1 MFYKVGLKIY
11 LLGDVMNLT
20 NTMSPQ
26 LFLYEK
32 IKPFGLPIAI
42 LMLMVMMVIPL
53 PSILLDI
60 FFTTNILL
68 SLLILMVALHTFRP
82 LDFSSFPT
90 VLLFATILRLGLNV
104 ASTRIVLSAGHTGP
118 DAAGKVIEAFGEF
131 VIAGNYVV
139 GIFVFAILIIINLVV
154 ITKGAG
160 RVSEV
165 SARFTLDAMPGKQM
179 AIDADL
185 NAGLLTSEEAKQR
198 RDDVA
203 KEADFYGS
211 MDGASKFV
219 KGDAVA
225 GILILLINIIGG
237 LIIGI
242 AQHDLPAS
250 VAAENYIILS
260 VGDGLV
266 AQIPS
271 LLLAIATAIIVTRV
285 STSQD
290 LSQQIGSQIGMKQA
304 WLPSAGVLF
313 LLGLIPGMP
322 NVLFLIASGLTF
334 FIWWRIKQKEDETND
349 GSDTI
354 NENGETVVKEEK
366 DDDNSINLSEI
377 ADNSAISMQ
386 LGYGLIQ
393 MVDDENDGPLIARIT
408 GVRKQISKELGFII
422 PPVRIRDDLSLDANH
437 YRIRIGQEI
446 VAEDKVFPQLI
457 LAIPGESAQTKIEG
471 TDVKDPSF
479 GMEATWI
486 ERHQQAKAENLGY
499 MVVEPESVIATHLN
513 QVLSSQANE
522 LLGQDDVQALLDNL
536 SKTSP
541 QLVSSTVPKLIPL
554 NILTSVLKLLLAER
568 MPISDL
574 RRILEVLASQ
584 NHKNNSPLDIA
595 ESIRP
600 AISGLLIQQ
609 IAPLNSP
616 LPVITFSAEL
626 EQMIVNIS
634 KQTGAN
640 GLILEASLI
649 QKIVT
654 AVNSVMEKMQNE
666 NRKAVMITAPVIR
679 RDLSH
684 MLRQHIPN
692 LDVLSFTELPDN
704 KKIEVIANI
713 GSEEQNNN

>member
-1 MFYKVGLKIY
+1 
-11 LLGDVMNLT
+11 MNLT

-334 FIWWRIKQKEDETND
+334 FIWWRIKQKEDETNE

-354 NENGETVVKEEK
+354 NENGEIIVKEEK

-541 QLVSSTVPKLIPL
+541 QLVSSTVPKIIPL
-554 NILTSVLKLLLAER
+554 NILTSVLKLLLVER

>member
-1 MFYKVGLKIY
+1 
-11 LLGDVMNLT
+11 MNLT
-20 NTMSPQ
+20 STLGGQ
-26 LFLYEK
+26 FFILEK
-32 IKPFGLPIAI
+32 LKPFGLPLAI

-53 PSILLDI
+53 PAFLLDV

-68 SLLILMVALHTFRP
+68 SLLILMVSLHTFRP

-104 ASTRIVLSAGHTGP
+104 ASTRIVLSSGHTGS

-198 RDDVA
+198 RDDIA

-219 KGDAVA
+219 KGDAIA

-242 AQHDLPAS
+242 AQHNLPVS
-250 VAAENYIILS
+250 TAAENYIILS

-290 LSQQIGSQIGMKQA
+290 LSKQIGTQIGIKQA

-313 LLGLIPGMP
+313 LLGIIPGMP
-322 NVLFLIASGLTF
+322 NLLFLTASALTF
-334 FIWWRIKQKEDETND
+334 FIWWTIKKQAESSGEINDKSIKENDEDKLDNT
-349 GSDTI
+349 
-354 NENGETVVKEEK
+354 
-366 DDDNSINLSEI
+366 DDDNTLSLSEI

-393 MVDDENDGPLIARIT
+393 LVDDENDGPLIARIT
-408 GVRKQISKELGFII
+408 GVRKQISKDLGFII
-422 PPVRIRDDLSLDANH
+422 PQVRIRDDLSLEANH

-446 VAEDKVFPQLI
+446 VAEDKIFPQLL
-457 LAIPGESAQTKIEG
+457 LAIPGDSAQTKIEG

-479 GMEATWI
+479 NMDATWI
-486 ERHQQAKAENLGY
+486 EPHQQARAENLGY
-499 MVVEPESVIATHLN
+499 MVVEPEAVIATHLN
-513 QVLSSQANE
+513 QILSKQAAD

-541 QLVSSTVPKLIPL
+541 QLVSSTVPKLVPL
-554 NILTSVLKLLLAER
+554 NILTSILKLLLIEK

-574 RRILEVLASQ
+574 KRILEVLASL
-584 NHKNNSPLDIA
+584 NVKTMSPIELA
-595 ESIRP
+595 EAIRP
-600 AISGLLIQQ
+600 TVSSLLIQQ
-609 IAPLNSP
+609 IAPLNNA
-616 LPVITFSAEL
+616 LPIITFSAEL
-626 EQMIVNIS
+626 EQMIVNIA

-640 GLILEASLI
+640 GLILEGSLI
-649 QKIVT
+649 QKIVSGI
-654 AVNSVMEKMQNE
+654 NSVMEKMQTE

-679 RDLSH
+679 RDLSQ
-684 MLRQHIPN
+684 MLRQHIPT
-692 LDVLSFTELPDN
+692 LDILSFTELPDN
-704 KKIEVIANI
+704 KKIEVVANI
-713 GSEEQNNN
+713 GSDEESNN

>member
-1 MFYKVGLKIY
+1 
-11 LLGDVMNLT
+11 
-20 NTMSPQ
+20 MSPQ

-198 RDDVA
+198 RDDIA

-242 AQHDLPAS
+242 GQHDLPAS

-322 NVLFLIASGLTF
+322 NILFLIASGLTF
-334 FIWWRIKQKEDETND
+334 FVWWRIKQKEDKLDN
-349 GSDTI
+349 GNATI
-354 NENGETVVKEEK
+354 NEKGETIVKEEK
-366 DDDNSINLSEI
+366 DDDNSISLSEV

-422 PPVRIRDDLSLDANH
+422 PPVRIRDDLSLDSNH

-446 VAEDKVFPQLI
+446 VAEDRVFPQLL

-486 ERHQQAKAENLGY
+486 ERHQQARAENLGY
-499 MVVEPESVIATHLN
+499 MVVEPEAVIATHLN
-513 QVLSSQANE
+513 QILSSQASE

-554 NILTSVLKLLLAER
+554 NIITSVLKSLLAER

-584 NHKNNSPLDIA
+584 NHKNVSPLDIA
-595 ESIRP
+595 ESVRP

-626 EQMIVNIS
+626 EQMIVNIA

-704 KKIEVIANI
+704 KKIEVVANI

>member
-1 MFYKVGLKIY
+1 
-11 LLGDVMNLT
+11 MNLT
-20 NTMSPQ
+20 NTFGGPISLP
-26 LFLYEK
+26 EK
-32 IKPFGLPIAI
+32 IKPFGLPVAI

-53 PSILLDI
+53 PSFLLDI

-68 SLLILMVALHTFRP
+68 SLLILMVSIHTFRP

-198 RDDVA
+198 REDIA

-219 KGDAVA
+219 KGDAIA

-242 AQHDLPAS
+242 AQHNLPVS
-250 VAAENYIILS
+250 IAAENYIILS

-290 LSQQIGSQIGMKQA
+290 LSKQIGSQIGVKQA
-304 WLPSAGVLF
+304 WLPSACVLF

-322 NVLFLIASGLTF
+322 NTLFLLGSGLTF
-334 FIWWRIKQKEDETND
+334 FIWWILQRK
-349 GSDTI
+349 
-354 NENGETVVKEEK
+354 NENFEK
-366 DDDNSINLSEI
+366 DTTVTDENIDVDDEKDNNSISLSEI
-377 ADNSAISMQ
+377 ADNSSISMQ

-393 MVDDENDGPLIARIT
+393 LVDDENEGPLIARIT
-408 GVRKQISKELGFII
+408 GVRKQISKELGFVI
-422 PPVRIRDDLSLDANH
+422 PQVRIRDDLTLEANH

-446 VAEDKVFPQLI
+446 VAEDKIFPQLL
-457 LAIPGESAQTKIEG
+457 LAIPGDSAQTKIEG

-479 GMEATWI
+479 NMDATWI
-486 ERHQQAKAENLGY
+486 EPHQQARAENLGY
-499 MVVEPESVIATHLN
+499 MVVEPEAVIATHLN
-513 QVLSSQANE
+513 QILSKQASE

-536 SKTSP
+536 SNTSP
-541 QLVSSTVPKLIPL
+541 QLVSSTVPKLISL
-554 NILTSVLKLLLAER
+554 SVLTSILKSLLAEK

-574 RRILEVLASQ
+574 KRILEVLAGQ
-584 NHKNNSPLDIA
+584 NIKNMTPIELA
-595 ESIRP
+595 EAVRP
-600 AISGLLIQQ
+600 TISGLLIQQ

-616 LPVITFSAEL
+616 LPIITFSAEL
-626 EQMIVNIS
+626 EQMIVNIA
-634 KQTGAN
+634 KQTGPN
-640 GLILEASLI
+640 GLILEANLI

-654 AVNSVMEKMQNE
+654 AINEVIEKLQSE

-704 KKIEVIANI
+704 KKIEVVANI
-713 GSEEQNNN
+713 GSDEQTKN

>member
-1 MFYKVGLKIY
+1 
-11 LLGDVMNLT
+11 MNLT
-20 NTMSPQ
+20 NTLSPH
-26 LFLYEK
+26 LYIYEK
-32 IKPFGLPIAI
+32 IKPFGLPVAI

-53 PSILLDI
+53 PSVLLDI

-118 DAAGKVIEAFGEF
+118 DAAGKVIQSFGEF

-185 NAGLLTSEEAKQR
+185 NAGLLTSEEAKER
-198 RDDVA
+198 REDIS

-242 AQHDLPAS
+242 AQHDLPVS

-304 WLPSAGVLF
+304 WLPSAGVLL
-313 LLGLIPGMP
+313 LLGMIPGMP
-322 NVLFLIASGLTF
+322 NLLFLLASGITF
-334 FIWWRIKQKEDETND
+334 FIWYRIKQKDEDNIDDND
-349 GSDTI
+349 NLLENSNSSKSSD
-354 NENGETVVKEEK
+354 KSEK
-366 DDDNSINLSEI
+366 DDNEINLSDI

-393 MVDDENDGPLIARIT
+393 MVDDENEGPLIARIT

-422 PPVRIRDDLSLDANH
+422 PPVRIRDDLSLEANH

-446 VAEDKVFPQLI
+446 VAEDKVFPQLV
-457 LAIPGESAQTKIEG
+457 LAIPGDTAQTKIEG

-486 ERHQQAKAENLGY
+486 ERHQQARAENLGY
-499 MVVEPESVIATHLN
+499 MVVEPEAVIATHLN
-513 QVLSSQANE
+513 QILSNQASS

-554 NILTSVLKLLLAER
+554 NIITSVLKLLLIER

-574 RRILEVLASQ
+574 KRILEILASQ
-584 NHKNNSPLDIA
+584 NHKNVSPVDIA
-595 ESIRP
+595 EAVRP

-616 LPVITFSAEL
+616 LPIITFSAEL
-626 EQMIVNIS
+626 EQMIVNVA
-634 KQTGAN
+634 KQTGEN

-654 AVNSVMEKMQNE
+654 AINTVSEKMQNE

-679 RDLSH
+679 KDLSH

-704 KKIEVIANI
+704 KKIEVVANI
-713 GSEEQNNN
+713 GSEDQNKN

>member
-1 MFYKVGLKIY
+1 
-11 LLGDVMNLT
+11 
-20 NTMSPQ
+20 MSPQ
-26 LFLYEK
+26 IFLYEK
-32 IKPFGLPIAI
+32 IKPFGLPLAI

-53 PSILLDI
+53 PSVLLDI

-68 SLLILMVALHTFRP
+68 SLLILMVSLHTFRP

-104 ASTRIVLSAGHTGP
+104 ASTRIVLSEGHTGP

-185 NAGLLTSEEAKQR
+185 NAGLLTAEEAKQR
-198 RDDVA
+198 REDIS

-219 KGDAVA
+219 KGDAIA

-242 AQHDLPAS
+242 AQHDLPVS
-250 VAAENYIILS
+250 TAAENYIILS

-290 LSQQIGSQIGMKQA
+290 LSEQIGSQIGIKQA
-304 WLPSAGVLF
+304 WLPSGGVLF

-322 NVLFLIASGLTF
+322 NMLFLTASGLTF
-334 FIWWRIKQKEDETND
+334 FIWWKIKQKDQNPNEENNILDNNSNIDSD
-349 GSDTI
+349 GT
-354 NENGETVVKEEK
+354 KK
-366 DDDNSINLSEI
+366 DDDNSIDLSEV

-393 MVDDENDGPLIARIT
+393 MVDDENDGPLIGRIT
-408 GVRKQISKELGFII
+408 GVRKQISKDLGFII
-422 PPVRIRDDLSLDANH
+422 PPVRIRDDLALEANH

-446 VAEDKVFPQLI
+446 VAEDKVFPQLL

-486 ERHQQAKAENLGY
+486 ERHQQARAENLGY
-499 MVVEPESVIATHLN
+499 MVVEPDSVIATHLN
-513 QVLSSQANE
+513 QILSSQASE

-554 NILTSVLKLLLAER
+554 NIITSVLKSLLAER

-584 NHKNNSPLDIA
+584 NNKNASPIDIA
-595 ESIRP
+595 ETVRP

-626 EQMIVNIS
+626 EQMIVNIA
-634 KQTGAN
+634 KQTGEN
-640 GLILEASLI
+640 GLILEANLI

-654 AVNSVMEKMQNE
+654 AINSVMEKMQNE

-684 MLRQHIPN
+684 MLRQHIPS

-704 KKIEVIANI
+704 KKIEVVANI
-713 GSEEQNNN
+713 GSEEQNKN

>member
-1 MFYKVGLKIY
+1 
-11 LLGDVMNLT
+11 MNLT
-20 NTMSPQ
+20 STLGGQ
-26 LFLYEK
+26 FFILEK
-32 IKPFGLPIAI
+32 LKPFGLPLAI

-53 PSILLDI
+53 PAFLLDV

-68 SLLILMVALHTFRP
+68 SLLILMVSLHTFRP

-104 ASTRIVLSAGHTGP
+104 ASTRIVLSSGHTGS

-198 RDDVA
+198 RDDIA

-219 KGDAVA
+219 KGDAIA

-242 AQHDLPAS
+242 AQHNLPVS
-250 VAAENYIILS
+250 TAAENYIILS

-290 LSQQIGSQIGMKQA
+290 LSKQIGTQIGIKQA

-313 LLGLIPGMP
+313 LLGIIPGMP
-322 NVLFLIASGLTF
+322 NLLFLTASGLTF
-334 FIWWRIKQKEDETND
+334 FIWWTIKKQGESSGEIND
-349 GSDTI
+349 KS
-354 NENGETVVKEEK
+354 VKENDEDK
-366 DDDNSINLSEI
+366 LDNTDDDNALSLSEI

-393 MVDDENDGPLIARIT
+393 LVDDENDGPLIARIT
-408 GVRKQISKELGFII
+408 GVRKQISKDLGFII
-422 PPVRIRDDLSLDANH
+422 PQVRIRDDLSLEANH

-446 VAEDKVFPQLI
+446 VAEDKIFPQLL
-457 LAIPGESAQTKIEG
+457 LAIPGDSAQTKIEG

-479 GMEATWI
+479 NMDATWI
-486 ERHQQAKAENLGY
+486 EPHQQARAENLGY
-499 MVVEPESVIATHLN
+499 MVVEPEAVIATHLN
-513 QVLSSQANE
+513 QILSKQAAD

-541 QLVSSTVPKLIPL
+541 QLVSSTVPKLVPL
-554 NILTSVLKLLLAER
+554 NILTSILKLLLIEN

-574 RRILEVLASQ
+574 KRILEVLASL
-584 NHKNNSPLDIA
+584 NVKTMSPIELA
-595 ESIRP
+595 EAIRP
-600 AISGLLIQQ
+600 TVSSLLIQQ
-609 IAPLNSP
+609 IAPLNNA
-616 LPVITFSAEL
+616 LPIITFSAEL
-626 EQMIVNIS
+626 EQMIVNIA

-640 GLILEASLI
+640 GLILEGSLI
-649 QKIVT
+649 QKIVSGI
-654 AVNSVMEKMQNE
+654 NSVMEKMQTE

-679 RDLSH
+679 RDLSQ
-684 MLRQHIPN
+684 MLRQHIPT
-692 LDVLSFTELPDN
+692 LDILSFTELPDN
-704 KKIEVIANI
+704 KKIEVVANI
-713 GSEEQNNN
+713 GSDEESNN

>member
-1 MFYKVGLKIY
+1 
-11 LLGDVMNLT
+11 MNLT
-20 NTMSPQ
+20 NTLAAQFFVSDK
-26 LFLYEK
+26 L
-32 IKPFGLPIAI
+32 KPFGLPVAI

-68 SLLILMVALHTFRP
+68 SLLILMVCIHTFRP

-198 RDDVA
+198 RDDIA

-219 KGDAVA
+219 KGDAIA

-237 LIIGI
+237 LVIGI
-242 AQHDLPAS
+242 AQHDLPVS
-250 VAAENYIILS
+250 IAAENYIILS

-290 LSQQIGSQIGMKQA
+290 LSKQIGSQIGVKQA
-304 WLPSAGVLF
+304 WLPSACVLF

-322 NVLFLIASGLTF
+322 NTLFLLGSALTF
-334 FIWWRIKQKEDETND
+334 TVWWMLRKNNENFDNGDTNFSENNNNKDAKKPENEEDENII
-349 GSDTI
+349 S
-354 NENGETVVKEEK
+354 
-366 DDDNSINLSEI
+366 LSEI
-377 ADNSAISMQ
+377 ADNSSISMQ

-393 MVDDENDGPLIARIT
+393 LVDDENDGPLIARIT
-408 GVRKQISKELGFII
+408 GVRKQISKELGFVV
-422 PPVRIRDDLSLDANH
+422 PQVRIRDDLTLEANH

-446 VAEDKVFPQLI
+446 VAEDKIFPQLL
-457 LAIPGESAQTKIEG
+457 LAIPGDNAQTKIEG

-479 GMEATWI
+479 NMDATWI
-486 ERHQQAKAENLGY
+486 EPHQQARAENLGY
-499 MVVEPESVIATHLN
+499 MVVEPEAVIATHLN
-513 QVLSSQANE
+513 QILSKQAAE
-522 LLGQDDVQALLDNL
+522 LLGQDDVQLLLDNL
-536 SKTSP
+536 AKSSP
-541 QLVSSTVPKLIPL
+541 QLVSSTVPKLVPL
-554 NILTSVLKLLLAER
+554 NILTTILKTLLAEK

-574 RRILEVLASQ
+574 KRILEVLASQ
-584 NHKNNSPLDIA
+584 NVKNMTPIELA
-595 ESIRP
+595 EAIRP
-600 AISGLLIQQ
+600 TISGLLIQQ
-609 IAPLNSP
+609 IAPLNSA
-616 LPVITFSAEL
+616 LPIITFSADL
-626 EQMIVNIS
+626 EQLIVNVA

-640 GLILEASLI
+640 GLILEANLI
-649 QKIVT
+649 QKIVSAINT
-654 AVNSVMEKMQNE
+654 VMEKMQSE

-684 MLRQHIPN
+684 MLRQHIPT

-704 KKIEVIANI
+704 KKIEVVANI
-713 GSEEQNNN
+713 GSEEEEKN

>member
-1 MFYKVGLKIY
+1 
-11 LLGDVMNLT
+11 MNLT

-198 RDDVA
+198 RDDIS

-334 FIWWRIKQKEDETND
+334 FVWWRLKQKEDDIDNGNQIT
-349 GSDTI
+349 
-354 NENGETVVKEEK
+354 NENGETIVKEEK
-366 DDDNSINLSEI
+366 DDDNSINLSEV

-422 PPVRIRDDLSLDANH
+422 PPVRIRDDLSLEANH

-446 VAEDKVFPQLI
+446 VAEDKVFPQLV

-486 ERHQQAKAENLGY
+486 ERHQQARAENLGY
-499 MVVEPESVIATHLN
+499 MVVEPEAVIATHLN
-513 QVLSSQANE
+513 QILSSQASE

-554 NILTSVLKLLLAER
+554 NIITSVLKSLLSER

-584 NHKNNSPLDIA
+584 NHKNISPLDIA
-595 ESIRP
+595 ESVRP

-626 EQMIVNIS
+626 EQMIVNIA

-704 KKIEVIANI
+704 KKIEVVANI

>member
-1 MFYKVGLKIY
+1 
-11 LLGDVMNLT
+11 MNLT
-20 NTMSPQ
+20 NTLGSQ
-26 LFLYEK
+26 FLLSNK
-32 IKPFGLPIAI
+32 LKPFGLPIAI

-68 SLLILMVALHTFRP
+68 SLLILMVCLHTFRP

-104 ASTRIVLSAGHTGP
+104 ASTRVVLSAGHTGP

-198 RDDVA
+198 RDDIA

-219 KGDAVA
+219 KGDAIA

-237 LIIGI
+237 LVIGI
-242 AQHDLPAS
+242 AQHDLPIS

-290 LSQQIGSQIGMKQA
+290 LSKQIGSQIGVKQA
-304 WLPSAGVLF
+304 WLPSACVLF

-322 NVLFLIASGLTF
+322 NTLFLIGSALTF
-334 FIWWRIKQKEDETND
+334 FVWWMIRKNNQSFDNASNADISDNNENLDTNQDKEDENLI
-349 GSDTI
+349 S
-354 NENGETVVKEEK
+354 
-366 DDDNSINLSEI
+366 LSEI
-377 ADNSAISMQ
+377 ADNSSISMQ

-393 MVDDENDGPLIARIT
+393 LVDDEKDGPLIARIT
-408 GVRKQISKELGFII
+408 GVRKQLSKELGFVV
-422 PPVRIRDDLSLDANH
+422 PQVRIRDDLTLEANH

-446 VAEDKVFPQLI
+446 VAEDKIFPQLL
-457 LAIPGESAQTKIEG
+457 LAIPGDNAQTKIEG

-479 GMEATWI
+479 NMDATWI
-486 ERHQQAKAENLGY
+486 DPHQQARAENLGY
-499 MVVEPESVIATHLN
+499 MVVEPEAVIATHLN
-513 QVLSSQANE
+513 QILSKQAAE
-522 LLGQDDVQALLDNL
+522 LLGQDDVQLLLDNL
-536 SKTSP
+536 SKSSP
-541 QLVSSTVPKLIPL
+541 QLVSSTVPKLVPL
-554 NILTSVLKLLLAER
+554 NILTTILKTLLAEK

-574 RRILEVLASQ
+574 KRILEVLASQ
-584 NHKNNSPLDIA
+584 NVKNMTPIELA
-595 ESIRP
+595 EIIRP
-600 AISGLLIQQ
+600 TISGLLIQQ
-609 IAPLNSP
+609 IAPLNSA
-616 LPVITFSAEL
+616 LPIITFSADL
-626 EQMIVNIS
+626 EQLIVNVA
-634 KQTGAN
+634 KQSGTN
-640 GLILEASLI
+640 GLILEANLI
-649 QKIVT
+649 QKIVSAINT
-654 AVNSVMEKMQNE
+654 VMEKMQSE
-666 NRKAVMITAPVIR
+666 NRKAVMITSPVIR

-684 MLRQHIPN
+684 MLRQHIPS

-704 KKIEVIANI
+704 KKIEVVANI
-713 GSEEQNNN
+713 GSEEEEKNK

>member
-1 MFYKVGLKIY
+1 
-11 LLGDVMNLT
+11 MNLT
-20 NTMSPQ
+20 STLGGQ
-26 LFLYEK
+26 FFILEK
-32 IKPFGLPIAI
+32 LKPFGLPLAI

-53 PSILLDI
+53 PAFLLDV

-68 SLLILMVALHTFRP
+68 SLLILMVSLHTFRP

-104 ASTRIVLSAGHTGP
+104 ASTRIVLSSGHTGS

-198 RDDVA
+198 RDDIA

-219 KGDAVA
+219 KGDAIA

-242 AQHDLPAS
+242 AQHNLPVS
-250 VAAENYIILS
+250 TAAENYIILS

-290 LSQQIGSQIGMKQA
+290 LSKQIGTQIGIKQA

-313 LLGLIPGMP
+313 LLGIIPGMP
-322 NVLFLIASGLTF
+322 NLLFLTASALTF
-334 FIWWRIKQKEDETND
+334 FIWWTIKKQAESSGEIND
-349 GSDTI
+349 KS
-354 NENGETVVKEEK
+354 VKENDEAKLDNK
-366 DDDNSINLSEI
+366 DDDNSLSLSEI
-377 ADNSAISMQ
+377 ADNSTISMQ

-393 MVDDENDGPLIARIT
+393 LVDDENDGPLIARIT
-408 GVRKQISKELGFII
+408 GVRKQISKDLGFII
-422 PPVRIRDDLSLDANH
+422 PQVRIRDDLSLEANH

-446 VAEDKVFPQLI
+446 VSEDKIFPQLL
-457 LAIPGESAQTKIEG
+457 LAIPGDSAQTKIEG

-479 GMEATWI
+479 NMDATWI
-486 ERHQQAKAENLGY
+486 EPHQQARAENLGY
-499 MVVEPESVIATHLN
+499 MVVEPEAVIATHLN
-513 QVLSSQANE
+513 QILSKQAAD

-541 QLVSSTVPKLIPL
+541 QLVSSTVPKLVPL
-554 NILTSVLKLLLAER
+554 NILTSILKLLLIEK

-574 RRILEVLASQ
+574 KRILEVLASL
-584 NHKNNSPLDIA
+584 NVKTMSPIELA
-595 ESIRP
+595 EAIRP
-600 AISGLLIQQ
+600 TISSLLIQQ
-609 IAPLNSP
+609 IAPLNNALP
-616 LPVITFSAEL
+616 LITFSAEL
-626 EQMIVNIS
+626 EQMIVNIA

-640 GLILEASLI
+640 GLILE
-649 QKIVT
+649 
-654 AVNSVMEKMQNE
+654 
-666 NRKAVMITAPVIR
+666 
-679 RDLSH
+679 
-684 MLRQHIPN
+684 
-692 LDVLSFTELPDN
+692 
-704 KKIEVIANI
+704 
-713 GSEEQNNN
+713 

>member
-1 MFYKVGLKIY
+1 
-11 LLGDVMNLT
+11 MNLT
-20 NTMSPQ
+20 STLSKDFFP
-26 LFLYEK
+26 FEK
-32 IKPFGLPIAI
+32 LKALGLPVAI
-42 LMLMVMMVIPL
+42 LMLLMMMVVPL
-53 PSILLDI
+53 PAVLLDI

-68 SLLILMVALHTFRP
+68 SLLILMVSLHTFRP

-198 RDDVA
+198 REDIA

-219 KGDAVA
+219 KGDAIA

-242 AQHDLPAS
+242 AQHDLPVS
-250 VAAENYIILS
+250 TAAENYIILS

-290 LSQQIGSQIGMKQA
+290 LSKQIGSQIGIKQA

-313 LLGLIPGMP
+313 LLGIIPGMP
-322 NVLFLIASGLTF
+322 NFLFLIASGLTL
-334 FIWWRIKQKEDETND
+334 FIWWTIKKQSAHSTAYNETQGIGNDE
-349 GSDTI
+349 SD
-354 NENGETVVKEEK
+354 VDKEK
-366 DDDNSINLSEI
+366 DENSISLSEI

-393 MVDDENDGPLIARIT
+393 LVDDENDGPLIARIT

-422 PPVRIRDDLSLDANH
+422 PQVRIRDDLSLEANH

-446 VAEDKVFPQLI
+446 VAEDKIFPQLL
-457 LAIPGESAQTKIEG
+457 LAIPGDSAQTKIDD

-479 GMEATWI
+479 NMDATWI
-486 ERHQQAKAENLGY
+486 EPHQQARAENLGY
-499 MVVEPESVIATHLN
+499 MVVEPEAVIATHLN
-513 QVLSSQANE
+513 QVLSKQSSE

-536 SKTSP
+536 SETSP
-541 QLVSSTVPKLIPL
+541 QLVSSSVPKIIPL
-554 NILTSVLKLLLAER
+554 NILTSILKSLLAER

-574 RRILEVLASQ
+574 KRILEVLTTQNVKNAS
-584 NHKNNSPLDIA
+584 PIELA
-595 ESIRP
+595 ESVRP

-616 LPVITFSAEL
+616 LPIITFSAEL
-626 EQMIVNIS
+626 EQMIVNIA

-649 QKIVT
+649 QKIVS
-654 AVNSVMEKMQNE
+654 AINEVMEKMQSQ
-666 NRKAVMITAPVIR
+666 NRNAIMITAPVIR

-684 MLRQHIPN
+684 MLRQHIPSLN
-692 LDVLSFTELPDN
+692 VLSFTELPDS
-704 KKIEVIANI
+704 KKIEVVANI
-713 GSEEQNNN
+713 GSEETSNN

>member
-1 MFYKVGLKIY
+1 
-11 LLGDVMNLT
+11 MNLT

-354 NENGETVVKEEK
+354 NENGEIVVKEEK

-626 EQMIVNIS
+626 EQMIVNIA